1 MKFKC
6 SACTFEENITNVR
19 DFKAKY
25 VRDGYAHCPM
35 CNHPTPV
42 KSNKPKP
49 PATVEKPPEPAVE
62 AETVEPPN
70 QTATK
75 TCPDC
80 AEDVKFAA
88 AKCRYCSY
96 SFVEKPAVEYKLA
109 KRETLVRWAFFA
121 AFILIM
127 ILFNCLSSAGLRF
140 KSDNAVGATA
150 NAVESISHS
159 HIAIGG
165 IAFFLGGTAI
175 AILDKLAQ
183 IHHRLSQ

>member
-49 PATVEKPPEPAVE
+49 PPMLAEIPPEAAVE
-62 AETVEPPN
+62 VEPVEPSF
-70 QTATK
+70 K

-96 SFVEKPAVEYKLA
+96 SFVEKPVGEYGL
-109 KRETLVRWAFFA
+109 RETLVRWAFFA
-121 AFILIM
+121 VFFL
-127 ILFNCLSSAGLRF
+127 ILFVVAIFSNLGFRF
-140 KSDNAVGATA
+140 KTDNAMGATA
-150 NAVESISHS
+150 NATESIQQSQIW
-159 HIAIGG
+159 IAG
-165 IAFFLGGTAI
+165 IAFYLGGTGI
-175 AILDKLAQ
+175 AIIDKLAK

>member
-19 DFKAKY
+19 DFKSKY
-25 VRDGYAHCPM
+25 VRNGYAHCPM

-42 KSNKPKP
+42 TKTP
-49 PATVEKPPEPAVE
+49 PMLAEIPPEPDELVTP
-62 AETVEPPN
+62 AELVDEPSN
-70 QTATK
+70 RSATK

-96 SFVEKPAVEYKLA
+96 SFVEKPVGEYGL
-109 KRETLVRWAFFA
+109 RETLVRWAFFA
-121 AFILIM
+121 VFFL
-127 ILFNCLSSAGLRF
+127 ILFVVAIFSNLGFRF
-140 KSDNAVGATA
+140 KTDNAIGATA
-150 NAVESISHS
+150 NATESIQQSQIW
-159 HIAIGG
+159 IAG
-165 IAFFLGGTAI
+165 IAFYLGGTGI
-175 AILDKLAQ
+175 AIIDKLAQ

>member
-1 MKFKC
+1 MRFKC
-6 SACTFEENITNVR
+6 TSCTYDEVITTG
-19 DFKAKY
+19 DFKRKY
-25 VRDGYAHCPM
+25 VRDGFAHCPM
-35 CNHPTPV
+35 CNHPHQI
-42 KSNKPKP
+42 KSSNPKP
-49 PATVEKPPEPAVE
+49 PATVEKPPEPA
-62 AETVEPPN
+62 VEPPN

-96 SFVEKPAVEYKLA
+96 SFVEKPAVEYKFA
-109 KRETLVRWAFFA
+109 NREMLVRWAFFVV
-121 AFILIM
+121 FFVIIFSLGS
-127 ILFNCLSSAGLRF
+127 LSNAGIRF